1 MRASVHRGIL
11 IALVLALICIPTAAF
26 AAGRGEP
33 GPYIQARVELADK
46 EADLGLLRDL
56 DIDIEAVFDGW
67 ARVLLV
73 REEFDKLEHLGFELT
88 MLPHEGKIGLARM
101 QIEGVAENVGSRV
114 PTTYHTYE
122 TLTSDLATIAADHP
136 DITDLVTIG
145 QSVQGRELWMMEIT
159 DNPDVEEDEPE
170 IHYISSMHGDE
181 VVGKELCFN
190 LINYLTDNYGT
201 DPRITDLVNS
211 TEIRIMPSMN
221 PDGTALGQRY
231 NANGYDLNRNFPD
244 QFVDAVNTTDGRQPE
259 TANVMNW
266 VLDRRPIVSLNY
278 HGGALVANYP
288 FDNNPENQSVES
300 PTPDPDDA
308 ALIYLAESYTVHNT
322 PMWTSSSFYHGIT
335 NGAAWYAIHG
345 GMQDWFYVW
354 SGGWDM
360 TLEVSNTKWP
370 SGSTLP
376 GFWDDNRESMLTY
389 FEGSLLGVRGI
400 VTDAE
405 TGLPLDAE
413 IYIDDN
419 PWPSYTDP
427 DVGDYHRVVLPG
439 AYTLEATALGY
450 GTQTIPIE
458 VYGGAADVYD
468 FALIPLPTTLEYE
481 SSVVDDGTGGD
492 GYLDP
497 GESADL
503 AVTVRN
509 MGRSATSVSAELVP
523 TGWFAAVTREEAA
536 FPDLAV
542 GESGESIAPHYAI
555 SVDPLAPDG
564 HKVGFALRWRSAD
577 ESGTTDPFFLDVGG
591 PACHAEPA
599 DDTPQPI
606 GDYAY
611 TYSQVIYPEAVTVA
625 ETKVEVNISHTY
637 IGDLEIELLSPSG
650 THVLLHNRSGG
661 SSNDIIGTY
670 GEDLTP
676 AESLDAFNGEPAAA
690 GAWQMDIY
698 DAAGGDTGTL
708 NSWSLIICGQQPE
721 EATPEMRFDDLQVEP
736 DGVMLRW
743 WPYPGLTSYKVY
755 RATDPSAV
763 ENFIDVTSEDG
774 DDTDTQFKDT
784 STNQLTFYLVTG
796 VGPQGE
802 GPKGHFGE

>member
-1 MRASVHRGIL
+1 MRS
-11 IALVLALICIPTAAF
+11 LALLLTAVCALTAAV

-33 GPYIQARVELADK
+33 GPYMTMRVELA
-46 EADLGLLRDL
+46 EGRGDLQLLRDL

-67 ARVLLV
+67 ARLCLV
-73 REEFDKLEHLGFELT
+73 REEIDKLEHLGFELT
-88 MLPHEGKIGLARM
+88 PLPDEGKIGRARM
-101 QIEGVAENVGSRV
+101 EIEGVAANVGSRV

-122 TLTSDLATIAADHP
+122 TLTSDLATIASDHS
-136 DITDLVTIG
+136 DITRLVSIG
-145 QSVQGRELWMMEIT
+145 LTVQGREMWMMEIT

-170 IHYISSMHGDE
+170 IHYISSIHGDE

-201 DPRITDLVNS
+201 DPRVTNLVNS

-231 NANGYDLNRNFPD
+231 NANGYDLNRSFPD
-244 QFVDAVNTTDGRQPE
+244 QFVDPDNTTDGRQPE
-259 TANVMNW
+259 VANVMNW

-278 HGGALVANYP
+278 HGGTLVANYP
-288 FDNNPENQSVES
+288 FDNNPQNQSVES

-322 PMWTSSSFYHGIT
+322 PMWTSTSFYHGIT

-360 TLEVSNTKWP
+360 TLEVSETKWP
-370 SGSTLP
+370 AGSTLP
-376 GFWDDNRESMLTY
+376 GFWDDNLESMLSY
-389 FEGSLLGVRGI
+389 FEGSLEGVRGI

-405 TGLPLDAE
+405 TGLPLDARV
-413 IYIDDN
+413 YIDDN
-419 PWPSYTDP
+419 PWPSHTDP
-427 DVGDYHRVVLPG
+427 DAGDYHRLVLPG
-439 AYTLEATALGY
+439 AYTLEATAVGY

-458 VYGGAADVYD
+458 VYGGAAEVYD
-468 FALIPLPTTLEYE
+468 FDLIPLPTTLEYE
-481 SSVVDDGTGGD
+481 SSVIDDGAGGN
-492 GYLDP
+492 GYIDP

-503 AVTVRN
+503 AVAVRN
-509 MGRSATSVSAELVP
+509 VGRSATAISAELVP
-523 TGWFAAVTREEAA
+523 TGWYATVTRGEAG

-542 GESGESIAPHYAI
+542 GDSGESLPPHYAI
-555 SVDPLAPDG
+555 DIDSSAPDG

-577 ESGTTDPFFLDVGG
+577 DSGTTDPFFLDVGG
-591 PACHAEPA
+591 PACHSEPS
-599 DDTPQPI
+599 DDTPQAI
-606 GDYAY
+606 NDYST
-611 TYSQVIYPEAVTVA
+611 TYSQVIYPDPVTIA
-625 ETKVEVNISHTY
+625 EVRVPVDISHTY
-637 IGDLEIELLSPSG
+637 IGDLEIQLLSPSG
-650 THVLLHNRSGG
+650 THVMLHNRSGG
-661 SSNDIIGTY
+661 SANDIVGTY

-676 AESLDAFNGEPAAA
+676 AESLDAFIGESATG
-690 GAWQMDIY
+690 GAWQMDVY
-698 DAAGGDTGTL
+698 DAAGGDTGVL
-708 NSWSLIICGQQPE
+708 NSWSLTICGQQPE
-721 EATPEMRFDDLQVEP
+721 EATPEMRFDDLEVEP
-736 DGVMLRW
+736 DGVTLRW

-763 ENFIDVTSEDG
+763 ETFADVTSEDG
-774 DDTDTQFKDT
+774 DDADTQFKDT
-784 STNQLTFYLVTG
+784 SVGDLIFYIVTG